1 MTAPDVT
8 VELLRVPLRLYE
20 RASEHYAELMREFS
34 LISLSDT
41 AGIPLRLRR
50 LIDDLTERFATIG
63 SDLGVTDEES
73 VNLAVEVSDAAGEHA
88 AELLVLLHEVDVYCS
103 SDRLITLPTPPD
115 QVAFFAWYLGEFVRQ
130 TRGEPARAWPGGL
143 S

>member
-1 MTAPDVT
+1 MTQDVT
-8 VELLRVPLRLYE
+8 VELIRVPVRLYE
-20 RASEHYAELMREFS
+20 RASEHYAELMRELN

-41 AGIPLRLRR
+41 AGIPWRLRR
-50 LIDDLTERFATIG
+50 LIDDLTARFATIG
-63 SDLGVTDEES
+63 SDLGASATDS
-73 VNLAVEVSDAAGEHA
+73 VDLVVQTQPSAGDHA

-103 SDRLITLPTPPD
+103 GDRLITLPTPPD
-115 QVAFFAWYLGEFVRQ
+115 QVAFFTWYLGEFVRQ

>member
-1 MTAPDVT
+1 MS

-63 SDLGVTDEES
+63 SDLGSNEAES
-73 VNLAVEVSDAAGEHA
+73 VDLSVRAPVLAGERA

-103 SDRLITLPTPPD
+103 GDRLITLPTPPD

-130 TRGEPARAWPGGL
+130 TRGEPARAWPGDL
-143 S
+143 T